1 MTQHTSRRAVLGAI
15 GAGGL
20 AFLAGCTDLSLFSDS
35 GQAVTVGEEVE
46 TVTFVGSDPPAD
58 EPANAPPFSDR
69 VLPLPVSPAEMKEAA
84 TDGGPSKDGIP
95 SIDDP
100 KFVSPGEASEVDD
113 DSIVL
118 GVERNGEAKAYPRGI
133 LVQHEIVND
142 VIDGMPVSVTYCPLT
157 GTALGFERGETTF
170 GVSGMLVNNN
180 LIMYD
185 RELERWWPQ
194 IGAVSI
200 PGEWHDT
207 DGGATLRE
215 FEVVRTT
222 FEQWRNSYPETVVL
236 SSETGFARNYERDPY
251 ENRGYY
257 QNDGTIFGN
266 IYENDHLHAKEWVY
280 GGRTEEGAV
289 AVTRERLHSEG
300 IVDTELGGN
309 SVVFVHDR
317 DLDTAW
323 LYRNPADAEFTHD
336 GAVITDTDGNE
347 FAADSL
353 PLERIISFDAYWFAW
368 IAYYPNTLLY
378 E

>member
-1 MTQHTSRRAVLGAI
+1 
-15 GAGGL
+15 
-20 AFLAGCTDLSLFSDS
+20 
-35 GQAVTVGEEVE
+35 
-46 TVTFVGSDPPAD
+46 
-58 EPANAPPFSDR
+58 
-69 VLPLPVSPAEMKEAA
+69 MKEAA

-100 KFVSPGEASEVDD
+100 KFVSPEEASEVDD
-113 DSIVL
+113 DAVVL
-118 GVERNGEAKAYPRGI
+118 
-133 LVQHEIVND
+133 
-142 VIDGMPVSVTYCPLT
+142 
-157 GTALGFERGETTF
+157 

-236 SSETGFARNYERDPY
+236 SSETGFARNYQRDPY

-257 QNDGTIFGN
+257 QNDNTIFGN

-300 IVDTELGGN
+300 IVDTELGGVCPRPRPRYG
-309 SVVFVHDR
+309 VVVPKSSGCGVHPRWCGDHG
-317 DLDTAW
+317 
-323 LYRNPADAEFTHD
+323 Y
-336 GAVITDTDGNE
+336 
-347 FAADSL
+347 
-353 PLERIISFDAYWFAW
+353 
-368 IAYYPNTLLY
+368 
-378 E
+378 